1 MGVRLE
7 EAIVA
12 VCAPDARGADLRVT
26 RAVYEGNRYFFYAV
40 DAQVVVLVENQ
51 ALAISKNPRSEAK
64 RISQFNLWQIWNSGA
79 GDSDGDQIR
88 CVRYN
93 RSRKAACGAVA
104 VCIDEG
110 RGVLLMPS
118 PASITTAESAIS
130 NARTGD
136 GSSRPV
142 FLRENDQAN
151 KLHAPQSDYAR
162 AHLHLQ
168 LPTWRESSRWKS
180 EDPLMDRM
188 EWVESGDDHLFL
200 VGAGERITVWK
211 VVDDAV
217 QMYFQ
222 RSFAVIAAG
231 ALSPPS
237 VSDVQARHFAVTQSS
252 HYIATAGAH
261 DRILKVW
268 NVNDLA
274 PEGTPVCLFLAHSRA
289 LVAVQWAKDVN
300 TFKLRS
306 STANAPNS
314 EMLYAL
320 DKEGNISIWREN
332 TGSKRSFVL
341 WKRFC
346 AAEYL
351 DSDRF
356 YDGSF
361 NQESPDKMKSFGLV
375 NHDWVRAAPSSL
387 SSVTDAMLDEG
398 NVLSALSLFH
408 YGTSNIDDIR
418 RNELYNQRMD
428 SASQMNSQLIGDR
441 SGMMAD
447 THAGETFINGNAALN
462 KTFSVHLL
470 YGVQE
475 NGELCLFRSEFI
487 TFSVSLI
494 VYDTFMYVLR
504 LRFELASLPIGSYT
518 ADFITSC
525 L

>member
-12 VCAPDARGADLRVT
+12 VCAPDACGADLRVT
-26 RAVYEGNRYFFYAV
+26 RAVYEGNRYFFYVV
-40 DAQVVVLVENQ
+40 DTQVVVLVENE
-51 ALAISKNPRSEAK
+51 ALANAKNPRSEAK
-64 RISQFNLWQIWNSGA
+64 RISQFNLWQIWNSGV
-79 GDSDGDQIR
+79 GDSDHIR

-93 RSRKAACGAVA
+93 RSRKAARGALA

-110 RGVLLMPS
+110 RGVLLIPS
-118 PASITTAESAIS
+118 PAPIATTASATL
-130 NARTGD
+130 NARIGD
-136 GSSRPV
+136 GSRPAL
-142 FLRENDQAN
+142 LRDIDQGN
-151 KLHAPQSDYAR
+151 KLHALESEYAR

-168 LPTWRESSRWKS
+168 LPTWRESTRWKS

-188 EWVESGDDHLFL
+188 EWVESADDHLFL
-200 VGAGERITVWK
+200 VGAGERVTVWK

-231 ALSPPS
+231 RISPPS

-268 NVNDLA
+268 NVSDLA
-274 PEGTPVCLFLAHSRA
+274 LDGTPVCLFLAHSRA
-289 LVAVQWAKDVN
+289 LVAVQWATDVN

-306 STANAPNS
+306 STVNTPNS

-320 DKEGNISIWREN
+320 DKDGNISIWREN

-341 WKRFC
+341 WKRIC
-346 AAEYL
+346 SAEYL

-356 YDGSF
+356 YDGSIR
-361 NQESPDKMKSFGLV
+361 QESSVKLKSFGLV
-375 NHDWVRAAPSSL
+375 NHDWARASPSSL
-387 SSVTDAMLDEG
+387 FNVTDAMLDEG

-408 YGTSNIDDIR
+408 YGTSNIEDVR

-428 SASQMNSQLIGDR
+428 SATQMNSQLLGDR
-441 SGMMAD
+441 SGMTAD
-447 THAGETFINGNAALN
+447 THAGEKLINGNAAIN
-462 KTFSVHLL
+462 KTYSVHLM

-475 NGELCLFRSEFI
+475 NGELCFFRTEFI
-487 TFSVSLI
+487 TFSVRF
-494 VYDTFMYVLR
+494 VVLGA
-504 LRFELASLPIGSYT
+504 LVS
-518 ADFITSC
+518 FI
-525 L
+525 